1 MITQTDDGVDPLIS
15 IIMAARNTEQYI
27 EDCLDSI
34 LNQSYSNWELVV
46 ANDRSTDGTGE
57 ILEKYA
63 REDRRIRVVESEGQK
78 LIPALQTAYKYVQ
91 GTLIN
96 RMDSDD
102 KMPTD
107 KLESMFQTWRQYG
120 KGTLVA
126 GGTTHFVDEGE
137 VGDGFRRY
145 EAWLN
150 DVAAKS
156 IHYQEIYRECVIPSH
171 CWLIHRSDFDVVGA
185 FNPLVYPEDY
195 DLCFRFYQK
204 GLRVVGMDKILHLWR
219 DRSER
224 ISRTWECYRD
234 NRYFNLKVRY
244 FYQLDRDSS
253 RPLVVWG
260 AGRNGKDLVR
270 CLPEGEKHLHWVCD
284 NPGKI
289 GKDIYGHR
297 MHHFSSVQ
305 MLINPQ
311 ILIVVTS
318 PDARKSI
325 RNVLNQWGKQPVKDF
340 WFFL

>member
-1 MITQTDDGVDPLIS
+1 
-15 IIMAARNTEQYI
+15 MAARNTEQYL

-34 LNQSYSNWELVV
+34 RNQSYPNWELIV
-46 ANDRSTDGTGE
+46 ANDHSTDNSE
-57 ILEKYA
+57 AILDRYA
-63 REDRRIRVVESEGQK
+63 REDRRIRIVQSEGLK
-78 LIPALQTAYKYVQ
+78 LIPALQTAYKHVQ

-102 KMPTD
+102 KMPAD
-107 KLESMFQTWRQYG
+107 KLESMYKTWRQHG
-120 KGTLVA
+120 RGTLVA
-126 GGTTHFVDEGE
+126 GGTMHFVDEGE

-150 DVAAKS
+150 EVASRS

-171 CWLIHRSDFDVVGA
+171 CWLIHRSDFDAVGA

-195 DLCFRFYQK
+195 DLCFRFYK
-204 GLRVVGMDKILHLWR
+204 EGLKVVGMDKILHLWR

-224 ISRTWECYRD
+224 ISRTWDCYRD
-234 NRYFNLKVRY
+234 NRYFQLKVRY
-244 FYQLDRDSS
+244 FYQLDRDRK

-270 CLPEGEKHLHWVCD
+270 HIPEKESNLQWVCD
-284 NPGKI
+284 NPAKI

-297 MHHFSSVQ
+297 LHHFSSVK

-318 PDARKSI
+318 PNARKSI
-325 RNVLNQWGKQPVKDF
+325 RNILNQWGKEPVKDF